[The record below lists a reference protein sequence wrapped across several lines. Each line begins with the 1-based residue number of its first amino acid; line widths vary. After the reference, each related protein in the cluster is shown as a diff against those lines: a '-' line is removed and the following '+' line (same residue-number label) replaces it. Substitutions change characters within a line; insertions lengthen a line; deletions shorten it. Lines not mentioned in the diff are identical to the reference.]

1 MPRLLECL
9 LSAALLVSASTLSLA
24 GPKDH
29 VESACLERV
38 RSRLARPVKS
48 TSVRT
53 TLIKGRQLGVKRLLF
68 RRGEVLLVI
77 DHAAFHSKTVAFLE
91 KNSAERFPAEASLLR
106 QFLKQLETADEA
118 EVDETLLTHVVQ
130 RQLSYRLAAVLEEG
144 AFEIRSLRR
153 GGKDSTSSSAI
164 LRLDWSYY
172 CGDICAGVGRVF
184 VTEGCQE
191 LVSVTDIM
199 S

>member
-1 MPRLLECL
+1 
-9 LSAALLVSASTLSLA
+9 
-24 GPKDH
+24 
-29 VESACLERV
+29 
-38 RSRLARPVKS
+38 VKS

-77 DHAAFHSKTVAFLE
+77 DHAVFHSKTVAFLE
-91 KNSAERFPAEASLLR
+91 KNGAKRFPAEASLLR
-106 QFLKQLETADEA
+106 QLLKQLETADEA
-118 EVDETLLTHVVQ
+118 EIDESLLTNLAQ
-130 RQLSYRLAAVLEEG
+130 RQLSYLLAAVLEEG

-153 GGKDSTSSSAI
+153 GGKDSTSSNAI

-172 CGDICAGVGRVF
+172 CGDLCAGEGRVF
-184 VTEGCQE
+184 ITESCQE
-191 LVSVTDIM
+191 LVSVTDLM